1 MDIEDRGN
9 EFQKSKVNFTGI
21 AESFNISVAY
31 KDEKEAYEAFCTYAH
46 NNRFSVRKDHHS
58 FWPNSR
64 KIKSKDFVCSKAGFK
79 KQIDLNSQKKCRR
92 SETRTGCPCLIRFA
106 VDEDGNWIVKKFIES
121 HNHDLARLEDRHL
134 LRSCRNIDDERASV
148 LKSMTEA
155 GIRTVDAFSYLADEV
170 GGVKN
175 LGFLKMD
182 AYNFIQKEKRSKI
195 EFGDTNALIQL
206 FKDRQVDDNMF
217 AWDVQFDEFDSL
229 LIFFLVDGMSRIDY
243 DYFGDVVI
251 FDTSYRLNKYN
262 LVCAPFVGVNNH
274 WQNILLG
281 VAFLSEETIESFTW
295 LFTTFLRIM
304 GDKYLLTIFTDQ
316 DQAMSRAIKV
326 ALPHTRHRLCQWHI
340 SKKVPSKVAC
350 FNSNNKVRGLFY
362 KCMSK
367 CDSEVEFERSWNE
380 MIFEGNLQTHE
391 WLGDLYKIR
400 SKWSTAFNK
409 EYFSMGILSTQ
420 RSECTNN
427 VCHGISKPTSS
438 ITECFLGLEKIITN
452 WRRNEQD
459 EDHKCSQSEIVPVI
473 RSSSILKQAAR
484 FYSRKLYSFF
494 EEEFLHG
501 VGGMSIDFVS
511 NDSSKFLVNYT
522 ENKDQS
528 NPWVVHF
535 DATDCTIKCTCKKF
549 ETMGLL
555 CCHSMRVLR
564 QLDIVKIPEKYLM
577 LRWSAKARK
586 SFYSGYAGL
595 GKGTDC
601 GSGFIFRNHI
611 SRFAYQ
617 ISTRAQGN
625 ELAEQYMLGAMKD
638 MAENIDLLVEGKMT
652 NSNFIYKSKSR
663 AAPVSAFKDPQ
674 KCRPK
679 GISNAR
685 LKGYWKK
692 KKEKSKYNCALDAL
706 LLHFYCAFTALLL
719 RFYCAFTAILLR
731 IYCTFTAILLRIYCA
746 VTALLLRFYCTI
758 SLSFLL

>member
-1 MDIEDRGN
+1 MKCSEEISPNIEIEERMKCSEEINIEDRGN
-9 EFQKSKVNFTGI
+9 DIQKSEVRFTGTS
-21 AESFNISVAY
+21 EGFNTSVAY
-31 KDEKEAYEAFCTYAH
+31 KDEKEAYEAYCSYAH
-46 NNRFSVRKDHHS
+46 NNGFSVRKDHHS

-64 KIKSKDFVCSKAGFK
+64 KIKTKDFVCSKAGFK
-79 KQIDLNSQKKCRR
+79 KQSDLNSQKKCRR
-92 SETRTGCPCLIRFA
+92 SETRTGCPCLIRFS
-106 VDEDGNWIVKKFIES
+106 VDEDGNWI
-121 HNHDLARLEDRHL
+121 
-134 LRSCRNIDDERASV
+134 
-148 LKSMTEA
+148 
-155 GIRTVDAFSYLADEV
+155 
-170 GGVKN
+170 
-175 LGFLKMD
+175 
-182 AYNFIQKEKRSKI
+182 
-195 EFGDTNALIQL
+195 
-206 FKDRQVDDNMF
+206 
-217 AWDVQFDEFDSL
+217 
-229 LIFFLVDGMSRIDY
+229 
-243 DYFGDVVI
+243 
-251 FDTSYRLNKYN
+251 
-262 LVCAPFVGVNNH
+262 
-274 WQNILLG
+274 
-281 VAFLSEETIESFTW
+281 
-295 LFTTFLRIM
+295 
-304 GDKYLLTIFTDQ
+304 
-316 DQAMSRAIKV
+316 
-326 ALPHTRHRLCQWHI
+326 
-340 SKKVPSKVAC
+340 
-350 FNSNNKVRGLFY
+350 
-362 KCMSK
+362 

-380 MIFEGNLQTHE
+380 MILEGNLQTHE

-420 RSECTNN
+420 RSESTNN

-494 EEEFLHG
+494 EEEFLQG

-511 NDSSKFLVNYT
+511 NDSSKFLVNHT

-535 DATDCTIKCTCKKF
+535 DASDCTIQCTCKKF

-577 LRWSAKARK
+577 MRWSAKARK
-586 SFYSGYAGL
+586 SFYSGYGCL
-595 GKGTDC
+595 GKGSDS

-638 MAENIDLLVEGKMT
+638 MAENIDLLVDGKMT
-652 NSNFIYKSKSR
+652 NSNLISKSKSR

-674 KCRPK
+674 KRRPK

-685 LKGYWKK
+685 LKGYWEKK
-692 KKEKSKYNCALDAL
+692 KQKSTFYLRFNCVL
-706 LLHFYCAFTALLL
+706 TAL
-719 RFYCAFTAILLR
+719 
-731 IYCTFTAILLRIYCA
+731 
-746 VTALLLRFYCTI
+746 
-758 SLSFLL
+758 

>member
-1 MDIEDRGN
+1 
-9 EFQKSKVNFTGI
+9 
-21 AESFNISVAY
+21 
-31 KDEKEAYEAFCTYAH
+31 
-46 NNRFSVRKDHHS
+46 
-58 FWPNSR
+58 
-64 KIKSKDFVCSKAGFK
+64 
-79 KQIDLNSQKKCRR
+79 
-92 SETRTGCPCLIRFA
+92 
-106 VDEDGNWIVKKFIES
+106 
-121 HNHDLARLEDRHL
+121 
-134 LRSCRNIDDERASV
+134 
-148 LKSMTEA
+148 
-155 GIRTVDAFSYLADEV
+155 
-170 GGVKN
+170 
-175 LGFLKMD
+175 
-182 AYNFIQKEKRSKI
+182 
-195 EFGDTNALIQL
+195 
-206 FKDRQVDDNMF
+206 
-217 AWDVQFDEFDSL
+217 
-229 LIFFLVDGMSRIDY
+229 
-243 DYFGDVVI
+243 
-251 FDTSYRLNKYN
+251 
-262 LVCAPFVGVNNH
+262 
-274 WQNILLG
+274 
-281 VAFLSEETIESFTW
+281 
-295 LFTTFLRIM
+295 
-304 GDKYLLTIFTDQ
+304 
-316 DQAMSRAIKV
+316 
-326 ALPHTRHRLCQWHI
+326 
-340 SKKVPSKVAC
+340 
-350 FNSNNKVRGLFY
+350 
-362 KCMSK
+362 MSK

-380 MIFEGNLQTHE
+380 MILEGNLQTHE

-459 EDHKCSQSEIVPVI
+459 EDHKCRQSEIVPVI

-535 DATDCTIKCTCKKF
+535 DSTDCTIQCTCKKF

-586 SFYSGYAGL
+586 SVYSGYVGL

-652 NSNFIYKSKSR
+652 NSNFICKSKSR

-674 KCRPK
+674 KRRPK

-685 LKGYWKK
+685 LKGYWEKK
-692 KKEKSKYNCALDAL
+692 KQKSKYNFALDAL
-706 LLHFYCAFTALLL
+706 LLRYYCAFTALLL
-719 RFYCAFTAILLR
+719 RFYCAFTA
-731 IYCTFTAILLRIYCA
+731 
-746 VTALLLRFYCTI
+746 LLLRF
-758 SLSFLL
+758 

>member
-1 MDIEDRGN
+1 MKCSEEISPNIEIEERMKCSEEINIEDRGN
-9 EFQKSKVNFTGI
+9 DIQKSEVRFTGTS
-21 AESFNISVAY
+21 EGFNISVAY
-31 KDEKEAYEAFCTYAH
+31 KDEKEAYEAYCSYAH
-46 NNRFSVRKDHHS
+46 NNGFSVRKDHHS

-64 KIKSKDFVCSKAGFK
+64 KIKTKDFVCSKAGFK
-79 KQIDLNSQKKCRR
+79 KQSDLNSQKKCRR
-92 SETRTGCPCLIRFA
+92 SETRTGCPCLIRFS

-170 GGVKN
+170 GGVEN

-206 FKDRQVDDNMF
+206 FKDRQVDDSMF
-217 AWDVQFDEFDSL
+217 AWDVQLDEFDSL
-229 LIFFLVDGMSRIDY
+229 LNFFWVDGMSRIDY
-243 DYFGDVVI
+243 DCFGDVVI

-304 GDKYLLTIFTDQ
+304 GDKHPLTILTDQ
-316 DQAMSRAIKV
+316 DQAMSRAIEV

-340 SKKVPSKVAC
+340 SKKVPSKVSC

-380 MIFEGNLQTHE
+380 MILEGNLQTHE

-420 RSECTNN
+420 RSESTNN

-494 EEEFLHG
+494 EEEFLQG

-511 NDSSKFLVNYT
+511 NDSSKFLVNHT

-535 DATDCTIKCTCKKF
+535 DASDCTIQCTCKKF
-549 ETMGLL
+549 ETMG
-555 CCHSMRVLR
+555 
-564 QLDIVKIPEKYLM
+564 
-577 LRWSAKARK
+577 
-586 SFYSGYAGL
+586 
-595 GKGTDC
+595 KGSDS

-638 MAENIDLLVEGKMT
+638 MAENIDLLVDGKMT
-652 NSNFIYKSKSR
+652 NSNLISKSKSR

-674 KCRPK
+674 KRRPK

-685 LKGYWKK
+685 LKGYWEKK
-692 KKEKSKYNCALDAL
+692 KQKKRPVMNVTNTSDKGKDIPSPDVYFPSMPECFSDEFINRRKTREEGGSYTPYTRMMMDS
-706 LLHFYCAFTALLL
+706 FTSE
-719 RFYCAFTAILLR
+719 FEF
-731 IYCTFTAILLRIYCA
+731 
-746 VTALLLRFYCTI
+746 
-758 SLSFLL
+758 

>member
-1 MDIEDRGN
+1 MSGMLLLNSSLMRLNAYPTAATAAQNMGNASPTATTTSQQQNRAEYFSYSSLQQQYNSPASIYKIEERMKCSEEIDIEDRGN
-9 EFQKSKVNFTGI
+9 DFQKSEVNFTGT
-21 AESFNISVAY
+21 AEGFSISVAY
-31 KDEKEAYEAFCTYAH
+31 KDEKEAYEAYCTYAH
-46 NNRFSVRKDHHS
+46 NNGFSVRKDHHS

-64 KIKSKDFVCSKAGFK
+64 KIKSKDFVCSKADFK
-79 KQIDLNSQKKCRR
+79 KQSDLNSQKKCRR
-92 SETRTGCPCLIRFA
+92 FETRTGCPCLIRFA

-134 LRSCRNIDDERASV
+134 LRSYRNIDDERASI

-155 GIRTVDAFSYLADEV
+155 EIRTVDAFSYLANEV
-170 GGVKN
+170 GGVEN

-206 FKDRQVDDNMF
+206 FKDRQVDDSMF

-229 LIFFLVDGMSRIDY
+229 LNFFWVDGMSRIDY
-243 DYFGDVVI
+243 DCFGDVVI

-281 VAFLSEETIESFTW
+281 VAFMSEETIESFTW
-295 LFTTFLRIM
+295 LFTIFLRIM
-304 GDKYLLTIFTDQ
+304 GDKHPLTIFTDQ
-316 DQAMSRAIKV
+316 DQAMSRAIEV

-340 SKKVPSKVAC
+340 SKKVPSKVVC
-350 FNSNNKVRGLFY
+350 FNSNNK
-362 KCMSK
+362 
-367 CDSEVEFERSWNE
+367 
-380 MIFEGNLQTHE
+380 
-391 WLGDLYKIR
+391 
-400 SKWSTAFNK
+400 
-409 EYFSMGILSTQ
+409 
-420 RSECTNN
+420 
-427 VCHGISKPTSS
+427 
-438 ITECFLGLEKIITN
+438 
-452 WRRNEQD
+452 
-459 EDHKCSQSEIVPVI
+459 
-473 RSSSILKQAAR
+473 
-484 FYSRKLYSFF
+484 
-494 EEEFLHG
+494 G

-535 DATDCTIKCTCKKF
+535 DATDCTIQCTCKKF

-586 SFYSGYAGL
+586 KFYSGYGGL
-595 GKGTDC
+595 GKGTDS

-611 SRFAYQ
+611 NRFAYQ

-638 MAENIDLLVEGKMT
+638 MSENIDLLVEGKMT
-652 NSNFIYKSKSR
+652 NSKFIAKSKSR
-663 AAPVSAFKDPQ
+663 ATPVSAFKDPQ
-674 KCRPK
+674 KRRPK

-685 LKGYWKK
+685 LKDYWEKK
-692 KKEKSKYNCALDAL
+692 KQKSKFNCA
-706 LLHFYCAFTALLL
+706 CTELLL
-719 RFYCAFTAILLR
+719 RFY
-731 IYCTFTAILLRIYCA
+731 
-746 VTALLLRFYCTI
+746 
-758 SLSFLL
+758 

>member
-1 MDIEDRGN
+1 MKCSEEMDIEDRGN
-9 EFQKSKVNFTGI
+9 EFQKSEVNFTGI
-21 AESFNISVAY
+21 AEGFNISVAY
-31 KDEKEAYEAFCTYAH
+31 KDEKEAYEAFCAYAH
-46 NNRFSVRKDHHS
+46 NNGFSVRKDHHS
-58 FWPNSR
+58 FWPNSK

-79 KQIDLNSQKKCRR
+79 KQTDLNSQKKCRR

-170 GGVKN
+170 GGVEN
-175 LGFLKMD
+175 LDFLKMD

-206 FKDRQVDDNMF
+206 FKDRQVDDSMF

-229 LIFFLVDGMSRIDY
+229 LNFFWVDGMSRIDY
-243 DYFGDVVI
+243 DCFGDVVI

-281 VAFLSEETIESFTW
+281 LSKLHYLILVIGFASGTSQRRFHQKLLASIA
-295 LFTTFLRIM
+295 TT
-304 GDKYLLTIFTDQ
+304 
-316 DQAMSRAIKV
+316 
-326 ALPHTRHRLCQWHI
+326 
-340 SKKVPSKVAC
+340 
-350 FNSNNKVRGLFY
+350 
-362 KCMSK
+362 
-367 CDSEVEFERSWNE
+367 
-380 MIFEGNLQTHE
+380 
-391 WLGDLYKIR
+391 
-400 SKWSTAFNK
+400 
-409 EYFSMGILSTQ
+409 
-420 RSECTNN
+420 
-427 VCHGISKPTSS
+427 
-438 ITECFLGLEKIITN
+438 
-452 WRRNEQD
+452 RNEQD

-535 DATDCTIKCTCKKF
+535 DATDCTIQCTCKKF

-564 QLDIVKIPEKYLM
+564 QLDIVKIPLKYLM

-638 MAENIDLLVEGKMT
+638 MA
-652 NSNFIYKSKSR
+652 
-663 AAPVSAFKDPQ
+663 
-674 KCRPK
+674 
-679 GISNAR
+679 
-685 LKGYWKK
+685 
-692 KKEKSKYNCALDAL
+692 
-706 LLHFYCAFTALLL
+706 
-719 RFYCAFTAILLR
+719 
-731 IYCTFTAILLRIYCA
+731 
-746 VTALLLRFYCTI
+746 
-758 SLSFLL
+758 